1 MRQNKFVCFHYY
13 NGGRAL
19 LQSEGEAGMGV
30 LVQSEWYVTEQKVA
44 EAVRRL
50 IEAVDPLEIIAFG
63 SRARGE
69 HRPDSD
75 LDLAVILDV
84 PESQALDA
92 VSGDIFKGLQMSVD
106 LLPIAKERYD
116 RFRPWLNSVHHEIDR
131 EGVRLYERGKQ
142 PASTDAL
149 RQIC

>member
-1 MRQNKFVCFHYY
+1 
-13 NGGRAL
+13 
-19 LQSEGEAGMGV
+19 MGV
-30 LVQSEWYVTEQKVA
+30 LVQSEWWVTEQKVQ

-50 IEAVDPLEIIAFG
+50 VEAVDPLAIIAFG

-84 PESQALDA
+84 PESEALDA
-92 VSGDIFKGLQMSVD
+92 VPGDIFKGLRMPVD

-116 RFRPWLNSVHHEIDR
+116 RYRPWLNTVHRQIDR
-131 EGVRLYERGKQ
+131 EGVRLYERGTE
-142 PASTDAL
+142 PASPDAIH
-149 RQIC
+149 QIC

>member
-1 MRQNKFVCFHYY
+1 
-13 NGGRAL
+13 
-19 LQSEGEAGMGV
+19 MGI

-50 IEAVDPLEIIAFG
+50 IAAVDPLEIIAFG

-84 PESQALDA
+84 PESEALDA
-92 VSGDIFKGLQMSVD
+92 VPGDLFKGLQMPVD

-116 RFRPWLNSVHHEIDR
+116 RFRPWLNSVHQKIDR

-142 PASTDAL
+142 SASLDTL
-149 RQIC
+149 HQICRG

>member
-1 MRQNKFVCFHYY
+1 
-13 NGGRAL
+13 
-19 LQSEGEAGMGV
+19 MGV
-30 LVQSEWYVTEQKVA
+30 LVPSDWYVTEAKVA

-50 IEAVDPLEIIAFG
+50 VEAVDPLEIIVFG

-84 PESQALDA
+84 PESEAMRTIPQGIL
-92 VSGDIFKGLQMSVD
+92 SGIGMPVD

-116 RFRPWLNSVHHEIDR
+116 RYRPYLNNVHRNIDE
-131 EGVRLYERGKQ
+131 EGIRLYERGSR
-142 PASTDAL
+142 PAGATTL
-149 RQIC
+149 HQVCGG

>member
-1 MRQNKFVCFHYY
+1 
-13 NGGRAL
+13 
-19 LQSEGEAGMGV
+19 MGV
-30 LVQSEWYVTEQKVA
+30 LVQSEWYVTEQKVQ

-50 IEAVDPLEIIAFG
+50 VEAVDPLAIIAFG

-84 PESQALDA
+84 PESEALDA
-92 VSGDIFKGLQMSVD
+92 VPGDIFKGLRMPVD

-116 RFRPWLNSVHHEIDR
+116 RYRPWLNTVHRQIDR
-131 EGVRLYERGKQ
+131 EGVRLYERGTK
-142 PASTDAL
+142 PASPDVIHK
-149 RQIC
+149 IC

>member
-1 MRQNKFVCFHYY
+1 
-13 NGGRAL
+13 
-19 LQSEGEAGMGV
+19 MGV
-30 LVQSEWYVTEQKVA
+30 LIQSEWYVTEQKVA

-50 IEAVDPLEIIAFG
+50 IAAVDPLEIIAFG

-75 LDLAVILDV
+75 LDLAVILDM
-84 PESQALDA
+84 PEAEALDA
-92 VSGDIFKGLQMSVD
+92 VPGDIFKGLQMPVD

-116 RFRPWLNSVHHEIDR
+116 RFRPWLNSVHQKIDR

-142 PASTDAL
+142 SASSDTFH
-149 RQIC
+149 QIC